1 MKFKK
6 LEYQHKDIP
15 FLKKDTIYRMIFMC
29 LFFIIFIWQLISM
42 FTNYFNDTLSTL
54 MLVISV
60 CVLLTSLTLT
70 LTGLFYAFKSIN
82 IMNQIRHTGKAVRTI
97 SVISNN
103 KKGSFL
109 KIFNILSKFIAFVM
123 LIVLVCGVTYSVLE
137 IIYYSSITFYMPI
150 LILFAISGFN
160 SVYHIKIEMATI
172 QNVQEYNAL
181 Y

>member
-15 FLKKDTIYRMIFMC
+15 FLKKDTIYRILFMS
-29 LFFIIFIWQLISM
+29 LFFVIFIWQLVSM
-42 FTNYFNDTLSTL
+42 FIYYFNNTLTSL
-54 MLVISV
+54 MLIISI
-60 CVLLTSLTLT
+60 CVLLTSLMLT
-70 LTGLFYAFKSIN
+70 LIGLFYAFKDMN
-82 IMNQIRHTGKAVRTI
+82 IINQIKHKGKATR
-97 SVISNN
+97 VISIISDN

-109 KIFNILSKFIAFVM
+109 RIYNVLSKFICFM
-123 LIVLVCGVTYSVLE
+123 MFIVLVCGVTYSVLE

-160 SVYHIKIEMATI
+160 SVYHIKAEMITI
-172 QNVQEYNAL
+172 QNVQEFNSL